1 MRPNATQLS
10 AQDYKMM
17 LKEIGNLNRRGMQHA
32 NDGDLSTAFLRIDA
46 GLSLARVLDKKCIEA
61 KLLNSLGILYTMD
74 HQWDKALLTY
84 DQAMKIVNEYY
95 GKENIL
101 YQTLGKNIAY
111 LLT

>member
-46 GLSLARVLDKKCIEA
+46 GLSLARVLDKK
-61 KLLNSLGILYTMD
+61 
-74 HQWDKALLTY
+74 
-84 DQAMKIVNEYY
+84 
-95 GKENIL
+95 
-101 YQTLGKNIAY
+101 
-111 LLT
+111 